1 MKFQTLIRPMPDA
14 ETILQTEP
22 AQGDTAVIIR
32 KRPKPGE
39 RRVQILQA
47 LASMLEQP
55 GAERITTAAL
65 AARLDVSEAALYRHF
80 ASKAQM
86 FEGLIEFIEQTVF
99 SLVNQIAE
107 REGAA
112 AVSVNASALD
122 ASSNSGATSS
132 FDNGAGVRHAGKV
145 AAMLIQFAEKN
156 PGMTRVMVGDAL
168 VFENERLQ
176 QRMNQF
182 FDKIESIFRQNLRGV
197 AHDNGSATPSVDAQV
212 SASVLTAFVVGR
224 LQRFARSG
232 FKRLPSEHLEA
243 SLAQI
248 L

>member
-1 MKFQTLIRPMPDA
+1 MPDA
-14 ETILQTEP
+14 EFSSPDAPVAQEAATP
-22 AQGDTAVIIR
+22 AR

-47 LASMLEQP
+47 LATMLEQP

-65 AARLDVSEAALYRHF
+65 AARLEVSEAALYRHF

-86 FEGLIEFIEQTVF
+86 FEGLIEFIEQSVF
-99 SLVNQIAE
+99 TLVNQIGE
-107 REGAA
+107 REPVGAPQA
-112 AVSVNASALD
+112 AKTV
-122 ASSNSGATSS
+122 
-132 FDNGAGVRHAGKV
+132 
-145 AAMLIQFAEKN
+145 AMLLQFAEKN

-168 VFENERLQ
+168 VFENDRLQ

-182 FDKIESIFRQNLRGV
+182 FDKIESTLKQSLRAAADG
-197 AHDNGSATPSVDAQV
+197 DGSATPSLDAQV
-212 SASVLTAFVVGR
+212 RASMLTAFVVGR

-232 FKRLPSEHLEA
+232 FKRAPSEHLEA
-243 SLAQI
+243 SLARM